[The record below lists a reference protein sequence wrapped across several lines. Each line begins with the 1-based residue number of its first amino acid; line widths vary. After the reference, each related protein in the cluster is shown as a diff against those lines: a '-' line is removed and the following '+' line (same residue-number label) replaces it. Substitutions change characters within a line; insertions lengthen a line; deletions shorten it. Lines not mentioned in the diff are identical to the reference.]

1 MICCVHDK
9 QFVVCIR
16 MYMHAYTFMMRSLT
30 THSLLRFPRLIHNN
44 NFEESVPLEIGKLH
58 LVTELQFDENLTS
71 AFAAGTRCIRKFR
84 HW

>member
-1 MICCVHDK
+1 MHTDVYA
-9 QFVVCIR
+9 CI
-16 MYMHAYTFMMRSLT
+16 YIYDAKSYQN